1 MGLPS
6 LVMWEPT
13 ERSVVEMMSS
23 RPPMLTT
30 LLRLTEILV
39 LKFQFTLPVK
49 RRASSWTSKPRLR
62 ILAPLMLV
70 VVEVAP
76 EIEEIGYL

>member
-30 LLRLTEILV
+30 LLRLTEMLV
-39 LKFQFTLPVK
+39 LKFQFTLPVSM
-49 RRASSWTSKPRLR
+49 RASSWTSKPRLR

>member
-30 LLRLTEILV
+30 LLRLTEMLV
-39 LKFQFTLPVK
+39 LKFQFTLPVS
-49 RRASSWTSKPRLR
+49 RRASSLD
-62 ILAPLMLV
+62 
-70 VVEVAP
+70 VETAVADL
-76 EIEEIGYL
+76 GAAHVGRRRGRA